1 MHLIAVA
8 QQRIQQ
14 FIGENTSTLLTAGAV
29 VGTVATGILA
39 GRAGMKA
46 AQIIAEEE
54 SVMIRNETE
63 EGYQLVPTVLTTKEK
78 VIKTAPHFIP
88 PVLAGAATIG
98 GIVMANRMNAQKAAA
113 LAAAY
118 GLSQKQFEEYREKV
132 AEKLTGPKNQAI
144 KDELAQERVSKAPG
158 STQVIVVSGNVL
170 CYDSLTDRYF
180 SSTMERIK
188 QAENEVNA
196 EIINHGHANASM
208 FYDALEL
215 NNTPWTNHVGWNTEN
230 MLELD
235 ISTSVAENAQ
245 PCLVVSFASMPTA
258 DYRDTQY

>member
-1 MHLIAVA
+1 
-8 QQRIQQ
+8 
-14 FIGENTSTLLTAGAV
+14 LLTAGAV
-29 VGTVATGILA
+29 VGTVATGVLA

-46 AQIIAEEE
+46 ERILAGEEVNLRKIEEE
-54 SVMIRNETE
+54 QNLAFGETKLTRFE
-63 EGYQLVPTVLTTKEK
+63 KLVAVG
-78 VIKTAPHFIP
+78 PHFIP

-98 GIVMANRMNAQKAAA
+98 GIIMANRMNAQKAAA

-144 KDELAQERVSKAPG
+144 KDELAQDRVSKAPG

-170 CYDSLTDRYF
+170 CYDSMTDRYF
-180 SSTMERIK
+180 SCTMEKIK

-215 NNTPWTNHVGWNTEN
+215 NNTPWTNHVGWNTDN

-235 ISTSVAENAQ
+235 ISTTVAENSQ
-245 PCLVVSFASMPTA
+245 PCLVVSFGSMPTA
-258 DYRDTQY
+258 DYRDSQY